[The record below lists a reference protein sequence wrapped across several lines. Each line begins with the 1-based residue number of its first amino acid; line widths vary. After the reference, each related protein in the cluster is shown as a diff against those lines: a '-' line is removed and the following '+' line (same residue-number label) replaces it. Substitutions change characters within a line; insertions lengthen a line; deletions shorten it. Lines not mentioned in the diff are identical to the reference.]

1 MKMRWTISVAA
12 TLCLISASP
21 SFAEDDLTALSGP
34 YLGQDPPDDIPEPF
48 APGIVTS
55 DLWEYGGGF
64 SPDMNELYFL
74 KENENG
80 EMSFVVFEHVGE
92 QWRKSTISRRIGQPF
107 ISPDGKTMHLG
118 KRFKL
123 RTDDGWSELE
133 RLGGEFE
140 ELRIMRLT
148 ASSLGTYYFDE
159 VGTDGDGR
167 IRYSRMVDGKREK
180 PRLAS
185 DEINTG
191 TWLAHPFIAPDES
204 YILWDGRK
212 EDGFGDSDIYV
223 SFRQSDGSWGSA
235 INLGEKINT
244 QAWEASASVT
254 PDGKYLFFNR
264 KMGERNVDVFW
275 VSAQVLEDLKAAQ
288 DK

>member
-1 MKMRWTISVAA
+1 MVST
-12 TLCLISASP
+12 
-21 SFAEDDLTALSGP
+21 DN
-34 YLGQDPPDDIPEPF
+34 
-48 APGIVTS
+48 
-55 DLWEYGGGF
+55 WEYGG
-64 SPDMNELYFL
+64 
-74 KENENG
+74 
-80 EMSFVVFEHVGE
+80 VFTPAMDEFYYLREVGE
-92 QWRKSTISRRIGQPF
+92 APDDKKMEFVLFKNVNNTWEQTVISPRVGQPY
-107 ISPDGKTMHLG
+107 ISPDGNTMHLG

-133 RLGGEFE
+133 RFGGEFE

-185 DEINTG
+185 DAINTG

-212 EDGFGDSDIYV
+212 EGGFGDSDIYV

-275 VSAQVLEDLKAAQ
+275 VSAQVLDDLKAAQ